1 MNLFIVILLMNVVH
15 LFGEPILNHQLRGA
29 HKQHQERLIQELFKT
44 TFDSLHKQIIESAMV
59 GQNEC
64 TFTIVCQE
72 NYSLNCEF
80 ANNEQHKFW
89 SHEQHKIWSQN
100 HPFITLKQFRKNVL
114 DALQNSFPDSNFTKT
129 NKNCCGH
136 YSIKW

>member
-15 LFGEPILNHQLRGA
+15 LFGEPILNHQLRGL
-29 HKQHQERLIQELFKT
+29 HKEYQERLIQELFKT

-89 SHEQHKIWSQN
+89 SQN

-129 NKNCCGH
+129 YKNCCGH

>member
-15 LFGEPILNHQLRGA
+15 LFGEPISNHQLRGL
-29 HKQHQERLIQELFKT
+29 HKEYQERLIQELFKT

-80 ANNEQHKFW
+80 TNN
-89 SHEQHKIWSQN
+89 EQHKIWSQN
-100 HPFITLKQFRKNVL
+100 HPFITMKQFRKNVL
-114 DALQNSFPDSNFTKT
+114 DALQNSFPESNFTKT
-129 NKNCCGH
+129 YKNCCGH

>member
-15 LFGEPILNHQLRGA
+15 LFGETISNHQLRGL
-29 HKQHQERLIQELFKT
+29 HKEYQERLIQELFKT

-59 GQNEC
+59 GQNEY

-72 NYSLNCEF
+72 NYSCEF

-114 DALQNSFPDSNFTKT
+114 DALHQSFPDSNFTQT
-129 NKNCCGH
+129 YKNCCEYH
-136 YSIKW
+136 TIKW

>member
-29 HKQHQERLIQELFKT
+29 HKQHQERLIQEKIKT
-44 TFDSLHKQIIESAMV
+44 TFDSLYKQIIESAMV

-64 TFTIVCQE
+64 TFTIVCRE
-72 NYSLNCEF
+72 EYSSNCEF
-80 ANNEQHKFW
+80 IN
-89 SHEQHKIWSQN
+89 SEQHKIWSQN

-114 DALQNSFPDSNFTKT
+114 DALQNSFPDSNFTKMY
-129 NKNCCGH
+129 KNCCGY